1 MDEIFAASFIT
12 FMVAIAVIS
21 IVAILKF
28 VLEIKYNRKCRN
40 IVQDTSELLKAL
52 KRVNQTNHFYDDVKA
67 IYKRELSLPTKRQYD
82 RYDCDRLFRNVVLKE
97 HFLLIEAAEK
107 INQNRIKYA
116 SYIEQVNRLKSS
128 ATIEN
133 AQMLKIPY
141 ETYISF
147 EKQLF
152 DSEILHPVLNSVIRC
167 TAVYTSPQGRNSYS
181 KYKDYSIFDV
191 ATSYGKFVAEQEKQQ
206 EQEASKEY
214 QKKQERA
221 KMTDSLRYDI
231 MRRDGFR
238 CVLCGRSAGDGVEL
252 EVDHITPISRG
263 GKTEKSNLRTL
274 CKSCNR
280 GKGAK
285 IE

>member
-97 HFLLIEAAEK
+97 HFLLIEA
-107 INQNRIKYA
+107 
-116 SYIEQVNRLKSS
+116 
-128 ATIEN
+128 
-133 AQMLKIPY
+133 